1 MKWLQTILKEA
12 LDLFVDDRRLVLD
25 ALIGVLAAGVV
36 QRLTGWHALSGAI
49 LVLGIVAALGFSVW
63 QRAGR
68 KD

>member
-1 MKWLQTILKEA
+1 MNWLRRIGREA

-25 ALIGVLAAGVV
+25 ALIAVLAAGVV
-36 QRLTGWHALSGAI
+36 QRLTRSDALSGAI
-49 LVLGIVAALGFSVW
+49 LVLGLVTALGFSVW